1 MYSWRDIFSG
11 CCGATQGGN
20 NYSQFFLSNFIA
32 KGSLPFCCSILEE
45 IRFKSLKHS
54 TILSGSQFVLFF
66 IFNWT
71 KQSFQVKKPVPRY
84 QMSPDFVVKCQN
96 ELNYLLSIK
105 IDLIIVPHQLEKLS
119 FHKNTTNSCKIR
131 LVMVW
136 LHHFQQDFG

>member
-1 MYSWRDIFSG
+1 MKRYFFWVLW
-11 CCGATQGGN
+11 GN

-71 KQSFQVKKPVPRY
+71 KQSFQVKKPVARY

-96 ELNYLLSIK
+96 ELNYLLPTYKYINSFNCCPRSART
-105 IDLIIVPHQLEKLS
+105 IIFAFMH
-119 FHKNTTNSCKIR
+119 CKF
-131 LVMVW
+131 V
-136 LHHFQQDFG
+136 

>member
-1 MYSWRDIFSG
+1 MKRYFFWLLW
-11 CCGATQGGN
+11 GN

-105 IDLIIVPHQLEKLS
+105 IDLIIVPHQLERLS
-119 FHKNTTNSCKIR
+119 LHGCIAFLFKN
-131 LVMVW
+131 
-136 LHHFQQDFG
+136 